1 MTAALRRGLAPLAAL
16 LGLLAAWQVIGVSFR
31 QNYLP
36 PLSAILPLLGGLFRS
51 GELWPEIGWSLWRLS
66 AGFALGLVFG
76 VPLGLISGR
85 VRAVD
90 DFIKPLLALFY
101 PIPKA
106 ALIPIL
112 MLWFG
117 AGDFSKI
124 LIIFLSVSLPLVYHS
139 YQGAKGVDEK
149 LLWSAAAMGTGG
161 AKQLITIILP
171 AALPE
176 ILLGTRVGIVIG
188 VIVMVSSE
196 MIVRQNGIGS
206 YLFNALDM
214 AQYDL
219 TYAVILVVSALGFG
233 LDWLF
238 EQVRRRL
245 TFWAPERAQDRPR
258 EA

>member
-1 MTAALRRGLAPLAAL
+1 MIATLRRGLPPLLLL
-16 LGLLAAWQVIGVSFR
+16 LGLFAAWQIVGTAAR

-36 PLSAILPLLGGLFRS
+36 PLSAVLPQIGVLFRS
-51 GELWPEIGWSLWRLS
+51 GEIWPEIGWSMWRLS
-66 AGFALGLVFG
+66 AGFALGLMVG

-90 DFIKPLLALFY
+90 DFVKPLLALFY

-117 AGDFSKI
+117 AGDVSKI
-124 LIIFLSVSLPLVYHS
+124 LIIFLSISLPLVYHS

-149 LLWSAAAMGTGG
+149 LLWSAAAMGTGS
-161 AKQLITIILP
+161 AKQLVAIILP

-176 ILLGTRVGIVIG
+176 ILLGTRIGIVIG
-188 VIVMVSSE
+188 VIVMVSAE
-196 MIVRQNGIGS
+196 MIVRQNGIGY

-219 TYAVILVVSALGFG
+219 TYAIILIVSVLGFG
-233 LDWLF
+233 LDAAF

-245 TFWAPERAQDRPR
+245 TFWAPERTQDP
-258 EA
+258 AMGA

>member
-1 MTAALRRGLAPLAAL
+1 MGAALRRGAAPLVTVAAL
-16 LGLLAAWQVIGVSFR
+16 LGLWQVVAVTMRES
-31 QNYLP
+31 YLP
-36 PLSAILPLLGGLFRS
+36 PLGDILPELTALARA
-51 GELWPEIGWSLWRLS
+51 GEIWRQIAWSLGRLA
-66 AGFALGLVFG
+66 AGFAIGLAVG
-76 VPLGLISGR
+76 VPLGLVSGR

-90 DFIKPLLALFY
+90 EFLRPILALFY

-106 ALIPIL
+106 ALIPIF

-117 AGDFSKI
+117 AGDVSKV

-139 YQGAKGVDEK
+139 HQGAKGVDEK
-149 LLWSAAAMGTGG
+149 LLWSAAAMGTGR
-161 AKQLITIILP
+161 ARQLVRIILP

-196 MIVRQNGIGS
+196 MIVRQNGVG
-206 YLFNALDM
+206 YFLFNALDM
-214 AQYDL
+214 AQYEL
-219 TYAVILVVSALGFG
+219 TYAVILIVAALGFG

-238 EQVRRRL
+238 ERVRRRL
-245 TFWAPERAQDRPR
+245 TFWAPERTEPAAV

>member
-1 MTAALRRGLAPLAAL
+1 METVRRILWPLVTLAVV
-16 LGLLAAWQVIGVSFR
+16 LGLWQLVGVTMQQS
-31 QNYLP
+31 YLP
-36 PLSAILPLLGGLFRS
+36 PPSAILPSLGALFS
-51 GELWPEIGWSLWRLS
+51 TSEIWREIAWSMWRLA
-66 AGFALGLVFG
+66 AGFTLGLAVG
-76 VPLGLISGR
+76 VPLGLVSGR

-90 DFIKPLLALFY
+90 DFLRPLLALFY

-106 ALIPIL
+106 ALIPIF

-139 YQGAKGVDEK
+139 HQGAKSVDEK
-149 LLWSAAAMGTGG
+149 LLWSAAAMGTGR
-161 AKQLITIILP
+161 AKQLVAVILP

-188 VIVMVSSE
+188 VIVMVSAE
-196 MIVRQNGIGS
+196 MIVRQNGIGY

-214 AQYDL
+214 AQYEL
-219 TYAVILVVSALGFG
+219 TYAVIVIVAALGFG

-238 EQVRRRL
+238 ERVRRRL
-245 TFWAPERAQDRPR
+245 TFWAPERVEHPAV

>member
-1 MTAALRRGLAPLAAL
+1 MGAALRRGVWPLVTIGAL
-16 LGLLAAWQVIGVSFR
+16 LALWQLIGVGAR
-31 QNYLP
+31 QSYLP
-36 PLSAILPLLGGLFRS
+36 PVSAILPELGQLFRS
-51 GELWPEIGWSLWRLS
+51 GDIWREIGWSMARLA
-66 AGFALGLVFG
+66 AGFALGLALG
-76 VPLGLISGR
+76 VPLGLVSGR

-90 DFIKPLLALFY
+90 DFVRPILALFY

-124 LIIFLSVSLPLVYHS
+124 LIIFLSVSLPLVYHG
-139 YQGAKGVDEK
+139 YQGAKSVDEK
-149 LLWSAAAMGTGG
+149 LLWSAAAMGTGR
-161 AKQLITIILP
+161 ARQLTRVILP

-196 MIVRQNGIGS
+196 MIVRQNGVGY

-214 AQYDL
+214 AQYNL
-219 TYAVILVVSALGFG
+219 VYAVIVIVSVLGFG

-238 EQVRRRL
+238 ERVRRRL
-245 TFWAPERAQDRPR
+245 TFWAPERAETTTV

>member
-1 MTAALRRGLAPLAAL
+1 MTAPQRAFAPLLML
-16 LGLLAAWQVIGVSFR
+16 LAFFAAWQIVGSITNR
-31 QNYLP
+31 NYLP
-36 PLSAILPLLGGLFRS
+36 PLSAILPQVGGLFRS
-51 GELWPEIGWSLWRLS
+51 GEIWPEIAWSMSRLA
-66 AGFALGLVFG
+66 AGFALGLALG
-76 VPLGLISGR
+76 VPLGLVSGR

-90 DFIKPLLALFY
+90 DFVRPLLALFY

-117 AGDFSKI
+117 AGNFSKI

-139 YQGAKGVDEK
+139 HQGARFVDEK
-149 LLWSAAAMGTGG
+149 LLWSAAAMGSGRTR
-161 AKQLITIILP
+161 QLVAIILP

-176 ILLGTRVGIVIG
+176 ILLGARVGIVIG

-196 MIVRQNGIGS
+196 MIVRQNGIGY

-219 TYAVILVVSALGFG
+219 TYAVILIISALGFG
-233 LDWLF
+233 LDWSF

-245 TFWAPERAQDRPR
+245 TFWAPDRAGDRV

>member
-1 MTAALRRGLAPLAAL
+1 MTAAFRRGLWPLLTAA
-16 LGLLAAWQVIGVSFR
+16 GLLALWQLVALALQR
-31 QNYLP
+31 NYLP
-36 PLSAILPLLGGLFRS
+36 PVTTILPVVGELFRS
-51 GELWPEIGWSLWRLS
+51 GEIWPEIAWSLWRLG
-66 AGFALGLVFG
+66 AGFALGLAVG
-76 VPLGLISGR
+76 VPLGLVSGR

-90 DFIKPLLALFY
+90 DFLSPLLALFY

-117 AGDFSKI
+117 AGDVSKI
-124 LIIFLSVSLPLVYHS
+124 LIIFLSVSLPLIYHAH
-139 YQGAKGVDEK
+139 QGARAVDEK
-149 LLWSAAAMGTGG
+149 LLWSAAAMGTGR
-161 AKQLITIILP
+161 ARLLLQVIFP

-176 ILLGTRVGIVIG
+176 ILLGARVGIVIG
-188 VIVMVSSE
+188 VIVMVSAE
-196 MIVRQNGIGS
+196 MIVRQNGVGY

-219 TYAVILVVSALGFG
+219 TYAVILIVSALGFG

-238 EQVRRRL
+238 ERIRRRL
-245 TFWAPERAQDRPR
+245 TFWAPERGDLTV